1 MSGLDLRTKRT
12 KKLNRNLSKFKE
24 GSRQDSLK
32 VLSRSKIAKRN
43 APSGM
48 VQMRA
53 REPTFAKEKP
63 SPELD
68 KILFHLIFF
77 FSKTCERKME
87 AITSQTQCPR
97 HINEL
102 KL

>member
-43 APSGM
+43 PPSGM

-77 FSKTCERKME
+77 SKTCERKME
-87 AITSQTQCPR
+87 ATTSQTQCPR

>member
-1 MSGLDLRTKRT
+1 MSGLDLRTKRK

-77 FSKTCERKME
+77 FRRPVKERWKRLQ
-87 AITSQTQCPR
+87 AR
-97 HINEL
+97 HSVRVTLTN
-102 KL
+102 